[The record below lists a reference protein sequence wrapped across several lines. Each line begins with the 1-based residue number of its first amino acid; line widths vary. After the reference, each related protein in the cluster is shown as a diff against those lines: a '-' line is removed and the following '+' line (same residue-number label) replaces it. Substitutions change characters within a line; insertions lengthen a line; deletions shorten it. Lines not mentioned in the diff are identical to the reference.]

1 MKRLLY
7 VIPVIL
13 FAILAYLLFDSLYA
27 PPHDQ
32 LPSALLNKPA
42 PEFSL
47 PPLDGKAAGFT
58 RADLTTGHVTVLNV
72 WASWC
77 VPCRLEAPTL
87 NRVKQLDGVVLY
99 GLVYK
104 DKAGQARQFLQENGN
119 PFARIDLDFRG
130 RAALD
135 WGVYDVPET
144 FVIDG
149 KGLIR
154 LRYSGPITEDVLTGT
169 LLPAIEAARTKTG
182 PPSG

>member
-7 VIPVIL
+7 AIPVAV
-13 FAILAYLLFDSLYA
+13 FGILAYLLFDSLYA

-47 PPLDGKAAGFT
+47 PPLDGDAGGFT
-58 RADLTTGHVTVLNV
+58 RADLTAGHVTVLNV

-77 VPCRLEAPTL
+77 VPCRVEAPML
-87 NRVKQLDGVVLY
+87 DRVKQLRGVVLY

-104 DKAGQARQFLQENGN
+104 DKAGQARQFLRENGN
-119 PFARIDLDFRG
+119 PFARIDLDSEG
-130 RAALD
+130 RAAID

-154 LRYSGPITEDVLTGT
+154 LRYSGPITDDVLSST
-169 LLPAIEAARTKTG
+169 LLPAIEAARAKAG
-182 PPSG
+182 PASG

>member
-7 VIPVIL
+7 AIPVAV
-13 FAILAYLLFDSLYA
+13 FGILAYLLFDSLYA

-47 PPLDGKAAGFT
+47 PPLDGDAGGFT
-58 RADLTTGHVTVLNV
+58 RADLTAGHVTVLNV

-77 VPCRLEAPTL
+77 VPCRLEAPML
-87 NRVKQLDGVVLY
+87 SRVTQLQGVALY

-104 DKAGQARQFLQENGN
+104 DKADKARQFLRETGN
-119 PFARIDLDFRG
+119 PFARLDIDSRG
-130 RAALD
+130 RAAID

-149 KGLIR
+149 KGIVR
-154 LRYSGPITEDVLTGT
+154 LRFSGPITEEVLGDL
-169 LLPAIEAARTKTG
+169 LLPAIEDAKRR
-182 PPSG
+182 S